1 MFSACRERAH
11 ELDKDGFYKNYI
23 TPTGVTGQPECCDK
37 HKDEALAFHDQ
48 YAVFISRRK
57 ETDLRGAVVAA
68 DMKLYRNGFMPRNV
82 LRRIALLNLVNK
94 SSSSFISTR
103 STRKK
108 HRFETE
114 EVEAANAARL
124 AQLEIDVDRVLDQC
138 IMDSREQGLRL
149 QWAGERERRS
159 RFITNA
165 WHGQEHNADLD
176 GDGRSLQ
183 LVEMSKSRLK
193 PTDLVLLPTETV
205 DADLDLAVADASIDS
220 YAGGNTA
227 SATGMKIAKA
237 NSAADITPL
246 YDSDK
251 FLRLILNKTRE
262 IIEAEID
269 GDTAGLR

>member
-1 MFSACRERAH
+1 
-11 ELDKDGFYKNYI
+11 
-23 TPTGVTGQPECCDK
+23 
-37 HKDEALAFHDQ
+37 
-48 YAVFISRRK
+48 
-57 ETDLRGAVVAA
+57 
-68 DMKLYRNGFMPRNV
+68 MKLYRNGFMPRNV

-94 SSSSFISTR
+94 SSSGFISTL

-114 EVEAANAARL
+114 EVAAANAARL

-159 RFITNA
+159 RVITNA
-165 WHGQEHNADLD
+165 WHGQENNADLD

-193 PTDLVLLPTETV
+193 PTDLVLIPTGTA
-205 DADLDLAVADASIDS
+205 DAILDLDLAVADTSIDS
-220 YAGGNTA
+220 YAGGNA
-227 SATGMKIAKA
+227 VSATEMKIAKA
-237 NSAADITPL
+237 NAAADIVPL

-269 GDTAGLR
+269 GDTGGLR